1 MALSASGK
9 LVLFFSIITITFMI
23 LNLVQVVQLEKDQGS
38 DAGIVLDKVF
48 SSFFLVFAI
57 ILLILMGIR
66 GVCDLKIGN
75 PTVRTICFGLEKI
88 TSMKYFPV
96 LTMLNGAFRK

>member
-9 LVLFFSIITITFMI
+9 LVLFFSITTIIFMI

-48 SSFFLVFAI
+48 SSFFLVFA
-57 ILLILMGIR
+57 LLMLILMGIR
-66 GVCDLKIGN
+66 GVCDLDIGG
-75 PTVRTICFGLEKI
+75 PQKKVFCFGLKRI
-88 TSMKYFPV
+88 LSMKYFPV
-96 LTMLNGAFRK
+96 FNMLDGAFRK